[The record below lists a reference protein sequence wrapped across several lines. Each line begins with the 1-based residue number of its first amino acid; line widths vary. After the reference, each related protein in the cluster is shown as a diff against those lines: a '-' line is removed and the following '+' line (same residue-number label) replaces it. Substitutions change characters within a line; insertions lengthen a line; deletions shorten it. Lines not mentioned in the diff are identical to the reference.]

1 MENRFKV
8 YTLFVFCTLLAVAS
22 CESQQQRYPSPSGYN
37 LAKPK
42 IYKMPSV
49 LREISGIAFDQ
60 LNDDTIFAEQD
71 ENGKV
76 FHFKLGDRNIQAT
89 RFFKNGDFEDITICN
104 HYVVM
109 LRSDGVL
116 FSFPVSETSK
126 TETSQVKVFENI
138 LPSGEYEGLASADA
152 MGRIYV
158 LCKHCNSE
166 KSKKWGGG
174 SILQVDASGN
184 LSPFGNFEI
193 DIKSI
198 DAAADAH
205 KIVFHPSAL
214 AQNPLTRDWF
224 VLSSVNKLLVITDEN
239 WKVKSV
245 YPLDPSVFN
254 QPEGITFDHQQ
265 NLYISNEIGEKA
277 AATVLVFNYRHS

>member
-1 MENRFKV
+1 
-8 YTLFVFCTLLAVAS
+8 
-22 CESQQQRYPSPSGYN
+22 
-37 LAKPK
+37 
-42 IYKMPSV
+42 MPSV

-126 TETSQVKVFENI
+126 TETSQVKIFENI
-138 LPSGEYEGLASADA
+138 LPSGEFEGLASVDA
-152 MGRIYV
+152 MGKIYV

-166 KSKKWGGG
+166 NSKKWGGG